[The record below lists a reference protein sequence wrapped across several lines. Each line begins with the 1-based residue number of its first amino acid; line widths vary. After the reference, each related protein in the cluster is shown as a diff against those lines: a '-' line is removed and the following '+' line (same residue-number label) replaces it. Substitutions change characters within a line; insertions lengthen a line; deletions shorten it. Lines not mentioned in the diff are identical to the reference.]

1 MDNSVDGHLK
11 QLLVDNLPDCAL
23 IVLGPDGKVLSWNP
37 GAQGLL
43 GYEEGEAVGLAFSRI
58 VPPETLDEAGA
69 PRALASA
76 RRNGRHEEICQR
88 MHSDGSDRD
97 VREIVVALR
106 DGQHNLVAF
115 GLMMQPFAVAP
126 DPARDAGSAQPAA
139 AAQKKV
145 AKVLLVDDD
154 DDVRATA
161 VNLLTGLGYAVL
173 VAASGAE
180 ALDILARDEGIDV
193 LFTDVM
199 MPGGMDGGE
208 VAEKARQIRP
218 DIKVLFAS
226 GYFEDAL
233 VKKGNI
239 AANTHLLV
247 KPYRRRDLAKMMN
260 MILAD
265 EVRGSD
271 DLLLAA
277 PVGGPR

>member
-11 QLLVDNLPDCAL
+11 QLMVDNLSDCAL
-23 IVLGPDGKVLSWNP
+23 VVLGPDGKVMSWNP
-37 GAQGLL
+37 GARGLL

-58 VPPETLDEAGA
+58 VPPETLDETGA
-69 PRALASA
+69 PHALALA

-97 VREIVVALR
+97 VREIVIALR
-106 DGQHNLVAF
+106 DSQHNLVAF
-115 GLMMQPFAVAP
+115 GVMLQPLAAP
-126 DPARDAGSAQPAA
+126 DPARDGGAGQAPAK
-139 AAQKKV
+139 AQKKV
-145 AKVLLVDDD
+145 TKVLLVDDD
-154 DDVRATA
+154 GNVRNTA

-173 VAASGAE
+173 TAASGAE
-180 ALDILARDEGIDV
+180 ALDMLARDEGIDV

-208 VAEKARQIRP
+208 VAEKAREIRP

-226 GYFEDAL
+226 GYFEEAL

-239 AANTHLLV
+239 VANTHLLV

-265 EVRGSD
+265 EVRGAD
-271 DLLLAA
+271 DLRLAA
-277 PVGGPR
+277 PAGDAR